1 MKPKIVYLLDFTA
14 LIAFLVAVPSINFLR
29 LVAVVVAGTLA
40 SGGAG
45 ALNSYVDRDFDR
57 VMGRTSWRPIARG
70 EISPARALLF
80 GLSLIGISGAV
91 SALFLPR
98 LAGLVITLGAP
109 IYVLFSTKY
118 LKPTTALNITLAA
131 FAGTCAPLAC
141 WAAA

>member
-57 VMGRTSWRPIARG
+57 VMGRTSWRPIPRG

-80 GLSLIGISGAV
+80 GISLIVMSGVIA
-91 SALFLPR
+91 SLFLPGPAR
-98 LAGLVITLGAP
+98 EV
-109 IYVLFSTKY
+109 
-118 LKPTTALNITLAA
+118 
-131 FAGTCAPLAC
+131 
-141 WAAA
+141 